1 MTSFLLLNFIVKDSV
16 ESDLSFI
23 QQIFEFQER
32 WPAVAVAWECAGFS
46 SEISYRTQPSTPGG
60 LVVGWLYQYQVTSQV
75 ETWSSDTNGITI
87 SDKTILFS
95 D

>member
-75 ETWSSDTNGITI
+75 ETWSSIWHKRNHN
-87 SDKTILFS
+87 LR
-95 D
+95 